1 MLSCKQAS
9 ELVSQ
14 SLDRHLTIRERM
26 SVRFHLL
33 ICAACA
39 RFSRQLA
46 FMQVTIKKFIADTEQ
61 NKELKLSSD
70 AKERM
75 TKIIKTKVVE
85 SGHE

>member
-14 SLDRHLTIRERM
+14 SLDRPLTMRERL

-46 FMQVTIKKFIADTEQ
+46 YMQATIEKFVLDTEQ
-61 NKELKLSSD
+61 NEGLKLSAS

-75 TKIIKTKVVE
+75 AEAMKSKVVE
-85 SGHE
+85 SGRE

>member
-14 SLDRHLTIRERM
+14 SLDRQLTMRERF
-26 SVRFHLL
+26 SLRFHLL
-33 ICAACA
+33 ICAACT

-46 FMQVTIKKFIADTEQ
+46 YIQATIKKFVFDTEQ
-61 NKELKLSSD
+61 NEGLKLSAS

-75 TKIIKTKVVE
+75 AEAMKSKVVE
-85 SGHE
+85 PGPE